1 MYDHNFAKNDTRVA
15 KEDYSNCNITSVDE
29 CLSDCPEL
37 ACHVRDLR
45 SAVVDTELVDL
56 VELALE
62 EHWHTAYDVGSQAT
76 IDMHDQPLNA

>member
-1 MYDHNFAKNDTRVA
+1 MMYITIDGETRVA
-15 KEDYSNCNITSVDE
+15 KEDYSTCNITSVDE
-29 CLSDCPEL
+29 CLGDCPAP

-76 IDMHDQPLNA
+76 IAYYE